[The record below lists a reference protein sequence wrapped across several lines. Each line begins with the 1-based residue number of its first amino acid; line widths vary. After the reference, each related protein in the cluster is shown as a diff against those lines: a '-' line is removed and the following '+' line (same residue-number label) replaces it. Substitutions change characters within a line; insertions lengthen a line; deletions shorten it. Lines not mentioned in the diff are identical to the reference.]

1 MESSILMKKMLDILK
16 KEPLKRKY
24 EMKNKLEFGVTGK
37 EMEMYFNLKNN
48 HSVGEV
54 LCELHSF
61 GYDYTQTTIGYSPDI
76 NVSRAAAKYTG
87 IEVITAP
94 IQTIENFESL
104 PTTHGNKSK
113 TFMKKEFYIEH
124 KKQIEEFIAFMVWSH
139 VEVFLILLDPVHD
152 HLNDSSND
160 PALSEM
166 AFAWAMAN
174 KIQYVSED
182 DQDQYDKYVNF
193 PWMVKKIKAE

>member
-1 MESSILMKKMLDILK
+1 ME
-16 KEPLKRKY
+16 
-24 EMKNKLEFGVTGK
+24 NKLEFGVTGK

-48 HSVGEV
+48 HGVGEA
-54 LCELHSF
+54 LCELHRF

-94 IQTIENFESL
+94 IQTIKNFEDL
-104 PTTHGNKSK
+104 PTPHGNKSK

-124 KKQIEEFIAFMVWSH
+124 KKRIEEFIAFMVWSH
-139 VEVFLILLDPVHD
+139 VEVFLILLDPIDD
-152 HLNDSSND
+152 HLNDSGND

-182 DQDQYDKYVNF
+182 DQNQYDKYVNF